1 MTNLSKREY
10 NTMVALHLLEA
21 LCMLIQLFMSK
32 HYGIWYAAPALI
44 LPFISLAQPS
54 ALAIMTTVRM
64 TKHRDAARLYVGR
77 VWYEAS
83 MDLLQSLRDAVA
95 VLCLLAILL
104 QMTLHFPNVTPVM
117 YVFLILPVVSSLRL
131 LILAM
136 HVGIERGYFKWK

>member
-54 ALAIMTTVRM
+54 ALTIMTTIRM
-64 TKHRDAARLYVGR
+64 TKHRDAARLYAGR
-77 VWYEAS
+77 AWYTAS
-83 MDLLQSLRDAVA
+83 MDLLQALRDAAA
-95 VLCLLAILL
+95 VLCLLALLL
-104 QMTLHFPNVTPVM
+104 QMTLHFPSVTPIM
-117 YVFLILPVVSSLRL
+117 YMFLALPAVSSFRL
-131 LILAM
+131 LVLTI
-136 HVGIERGYFKWK
+136 HVGIERGYFKWN